1 MRRSRVES
9 DSSDFR
15 SDNELTRSRD
25 RVEDF
30 FSRVIY
36 RLKIDSEENENR
48 LSEQCL
54 ILKNLLH
61 STVLLLARNRISI
74 SLTFYSVFQFINYCS
89 T

>member
-1 MRRSRVES
+1 MRRSRVEL

-15 SDNELTRSRD
+15 FDNELTRSRD

-30 FSRVIY
+30 FSRVIC
-36 RLKIDSEENENR
+36 RLRIDSEKNENR

-61 STVLLLARNRISI
+61 STVLLLARDRTSI
-74 SLTFYSVFQFINYCS
+74 LSTLCSVS
-89 T
+89 

>member
-15 SDNELTRSRD
+15 SNNELTRSRD
-25 RVEDF
+25 DVEDF

-36 RLKIDSEENENR
+36 RLRVDSEENENR
-48 LSEQCL
+48 LSKQYL

-61 STVLLLARNRISI
+61 STVLLLARDRISI
-74 SLTFYSVFQFINYCS
+74 SSTFCSVSQFINYCS
-89 T
+89 A